1 MKYLNQEIE
10 NELKNQ
16 GAELIRFVGIS
27 HLDEKQ
33 NRQLPTAI
41 VFALPLTAEYAKM
54 VFNIPDYVQA
64 RIADNYNFDD
74 DEYSQT
80 EHKAGEIADELA
92 KFITGKGYKAI
103 SQSDIGLVA
112 DGVFNFETKESILPH
127 KTVALLGGLGWI
139 GKNNLL
145 ITPEYGAA
153 QCLGT
158 VLTDTPLET
167 VLHGPLSPKCGNCIT
182 CVNICEKKVLK
193 GKVWSRSVSRDEIVN
208 IHGCSTC
215 LKCLVHCP
223 RTQTYIKRKIV

>member
-74 DEYSQT
+74 CWRHRLMTVDYARQKYSNIENDPET
-80 EHKAGEIADELA
+80 SRPVESSSDLKEHSECCLI
-92 KFITGKGYKAI
+92 
-103 SQSDIGLVA
+103 Q
-112 DGVFNFETKESILPH
+112 FE
-127 KTVALLGGLGWI
+127 
-139 GKNNLL
+139 
-145 ITPEYGAA
+145 
-153 QCLGT
+153 
-158 VLTDTPLET
+158 
-167 VLHGPLSPKCGNCIT
+167 
-182 CVNICEKKVLK
+182 
-193 GKVWSRSVSRDEIVN
+193 R
-208 IHGCSTC
+208 CS
-215 LKCLVHCP
+215 
-223 RTQTYIKRKIV
+223 